1 MSARAVGI
9 VYEFGGFTLDARRR
23 LLLSSPGG
31 HAIPLP
37 TTSVDTL
44 LYLVEHAGEL
54 VEKASLLQATWP
66 GVSVAEN
73 SLAQSVSAL
82 RHALGDHRSDP
93 RFIVTVPGRGYRF
106 IAKIAIHAA
115 RRGEPSLAVLPFKPL
130 GDADVD
136 DALPL
141 GMTDAMIRRIGSLRQ
156 IDVRPLSSVCRYGSL
171 EQDAI
176 DAGRELGVEI
186 VVDGSVQRSG
196 DRLRMSV
203 RLIDVAS
210 GRQLWGDRFDEDFTD
225 IFAIQDTIAERAAS
239 ALLNELTIAD
249 RHRLRHHPTEDV
261 YAYQAYVTGWLALT
275 RPGSDSLNVALRSL
289 QEAVTRDPAFAL
301 AHACLAHCHTLLCV
315 FGIQAPH
322 DVYPKAHA
330 AVLRALELDPELAE
344 AHVQLAQ
351 IRATYYLDWDGNERA
366 LQRALEINPRSSMP
380 HHYTGLRLLVKGQ
393 IDDALASVR
402 RAQEIEPLA
411 AIFSANIGM
420 IYYYGRRYEE
430 AMRQL
435 EATLAMDAGFDHARS
450 YLGRVYLR
458 MGDAQKAIK
467 AFERRTSI
475 TIGSVADLPA
485 AHALAGRRDE
495 AVAELERLLTTAR
508 EHYVSAYDVATIYAA
523 LGDTQTALDW
533 LERAL
538 ERRDPPIP
546 LIGVD
551 PAFDLLHAD
560 PRFVQVVARV
570 HKGYDRTTAVSTK
583 PA

>member
-1 MSARAVGI
+1 MSARAPGI
-9 VYEFGGFTLDARRR
+9 VYEFGGFTLDAGRR
-23 LLLSSPGG
+23 LLLSGPGG

-54 VEKASLLQATWP
+54 VDKASLLQAIWP

-73 SLAQSVSAL
+73 SLAQSISAL
-82 RHALGDHRSDP
+82 RRALGDRRSDP

-106 IAKIAIHAA
+106 IATITVHAA
-115 RRGEPSLAVLPFKPL
+115 PRGEPSLAVLPFKRL
-130 GDADVD
+130 GETDVP
-136 DALPL
+136 DALSL
-141 GMTDAMIRRIGSLRQ
+141 GMTDALIRRVGSLHH
-156 IDVRPLSSVCRYGSL
+156 IDVKSLSSVCRYGGVN
-171 EQDAI
+171 EDAI
-176 DAGRELGVEI
+176 GAGRELNVDI
-186 VVDGSVQRSG
+186 VVDGWVQRSG
-196 DRLRMSV
+196 DRLRVSV
-203 RLIDVAS
+203 RLLDVVS

-225 IFAIQDTIAERAAS
+225 IFTIQDAIAERAAS

-249 RHRLRHHPTEDV
+249 RHRLRHHPTEHA
-261 YAYQAYVTGWLALT
+261 YAYQAYVTGWLALA
-275 RPGSDSLNVALRSL
+275 RPGSDSLEVALRFL
-289 QEAVTRDPAFAL
+289 QEAVTRDPDFAL
-301 AHACLAHCHTLLCV
+301 AHACLAHCHTLLCI

-344 AHVQLAQ
+344 AHAQLAQ
-351 IRATYYLDWDGNERA
+351 IRAAYYLDWDGDERA

-380 HHYTGLRLLVKGQ
+380 HHYVGLRLLAKGQ

-402 RAQEIEPLA
+402 RAQAIEPLA

-420 IYYYGRRYEE
+420 IYYYGRRYDE
-430 AMRQL
+430 AVRQL

-450 YLGRVYLR
+450 YLGRAYLR
-458 MGDAQKAIK
+458 MGDPRKAIEE
-467 AFERRTSI
+467 FERRTSI

-485 AHALAGRRDE
+485 AHALMGRRNE

-508 EHYVSAYDVATIYAA
+508 ERYVSAYDVATVYAA
-523 LGDTQTALDW
+523 LGDTRTALDW
-533 LERAL
+533 LERAM

-551 PAFDLLHAD
+551 PAFDSLHTD
-560 PRFVQVVARV
+560 PRFVQLEAKLHRPQ
-570 HKGYDRTTAVSTK
+570 D
-583 PA
+583 